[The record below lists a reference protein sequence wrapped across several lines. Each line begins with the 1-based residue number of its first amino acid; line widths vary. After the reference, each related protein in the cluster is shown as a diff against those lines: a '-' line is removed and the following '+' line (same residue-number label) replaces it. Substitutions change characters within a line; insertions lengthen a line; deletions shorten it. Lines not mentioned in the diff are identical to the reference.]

1 VSPKAAVKTKAMGL
15 YAFRLPDPLMTDV
28 DRYAR
33 QLEAETPGLRITRAD
48 AVRALLIEGLAQ
60 VAARKA
66 GC

>member
-1 VSPKAAVKTKAMGL
+1 MGL